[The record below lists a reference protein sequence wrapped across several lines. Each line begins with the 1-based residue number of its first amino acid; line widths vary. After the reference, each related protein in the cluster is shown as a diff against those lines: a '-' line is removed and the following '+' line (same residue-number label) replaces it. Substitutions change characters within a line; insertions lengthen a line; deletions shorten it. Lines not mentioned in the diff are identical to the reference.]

1 MSFVPL
7 FSLSLS
13 SFRHISKPSQL
24 FIRFICPPF
33 SLSQSGLLSVSILLH
48 FCLFYILFS
57 LSPFPSLSPSFLS
70 SISPF
75 VVSISLSISPL
86 FLLNFSPFHPFP
98 APPHLPP
105 LPRPP
110 PHLSYSFFP
119 VRFFICFP
127 ISPSLSPLS
136 LSLTTTLP
144 PFPPTCLF
152 EVEQSSGKS

>member
-33 SLSQSGLLSVSILLH
+33 SLSQSGLLSVSLLLH
-48 FCLFYILFS
+48 FCLFNILFS
-57 LSPFPSLSPSFLS
+57 LSPFHSLSPSFLS

-86 FLLNFSPFHPFP
+86 FLFNFFCIQKFIFDNILSPFFHTTCFVYVCTVIFVLPYFATLYIFLPCLIESRLNFNQ
-98 APPHLPP
+98 
-105 LPRPP
+105 
-110 PHLSYSFFP
+110 
-119 VRFFICFP
+119 CFYN
-127 ISPSLSPLS
+127 IF
-136 LSLTTTLP
+136 TM
-144 PFPPTCLF
+144 
-152 EVEQSSGKS
+152 